1 MVTSDTNSDFII
13 TAPGSGKTFVML
25 LAVNYALTV
34 NNTYYNR
41 CVIYSGEEI
50 VVQQIA
56 EKVKLFKAEDE
67 IIVTSL
73 WDPFRWR
80 STYPKALFVV
90 DEAETL
96 IATKLLDL

>member
-34 NNTYYNR
+34 ANTVYNR
-41 CVIYSGEEI
+41 CVIYSGEDI

-56 EKVKLFKAEDE
+56 EKVKLFRAEDE

-80 STYPKALFVV
+80 NVYP
-90 DEAETL
+90 
-96 IATKLLDL
+96 

>member
-1 MVTSDTNSDFII
+1 MVDSESNSDFLI

-34 NNTYYNR
+34 ENTVYNR
-41 CVIYSGEEI
+41 CVIYSGEDI

-56 EKVKLFKAEDE
+56 EKVKLFPCEDE

-80 STYPKALFVV
+80 NEYPNAIFVV